1 MENPYDMSTKYND
14 LLRDVPVSPEE
25 MEKGIGF
32 LKEKLDM
39 SNSEKERAKLLNLI
53 GVYLRIVGKLE
64 EAELM
69 LADAHTLY
77 TNLKEA
83 TLAKGVSL
91 RLAIVH
97 QYMGDFNKADA
108 VFTHIIKEVEQ
119 NHNRDLAV
127 FHDFALQ
134 HYAKSLFE
142 QKRYQKALDLL
153 LKVHGMRLLKGDMNL
168 IESTEL
174 AIQKTRE
181 MMEKEN

>member
-1 MENPYDMSTKYND
+1 MENPYDMSTTYND
-14 LLRDVPVSPEE
+14 LLRDVPVHPEE
-25 MEKGIGF
+25 MEKGVAF
-32 LKEKLDM
+32 LKEKLDL

-53 GVYLRIVGKLE
+53 GIYLRILGKLE

-77 TNLKEA
+77 LNLKEPV
-83 TLAKGVSL
+83 LAEGVSL
-91 RLAIVH
+91 RMAIVY
-97 QYMGDFNKADA
+97 QYMGDFNKSDA
-108 VFTHIIKEVEQ
+108 VFTRIIKEVEQ
-119 NHNRDLAV
+119 NQNRNLAG

-153 LKVHGMRLLKGDMNL
+153 LRVHSMRLLKGDMNL
-168 IESTEL
+168 IESTEI

>member
-1 MENPYDMSTKYND
+1 MENPYDMSTQYND
-14 LLRDVPVSPEE
+14 LLRDVPVNPQD
-25 MEKGIGF
+25 MERGIAF
-32 LKEKLDM
+32 LKEKMDM
-39 SNSEKERAKLLNLI
+39 SNSEKEKAKMLNLV

-69 LADAHTLY
+69 LADSHTIY
-77 TNLKEA
+77 TNLKEMV
-83 TLAKGVSL
+83 LAEGVAL

-108 VFTHIIKEVEQ
+108 VFTRIIKEVEQ
-119 NHNRDLAV
+119 NHNRELAV

-153 LKVHGMRLLKGDMNL
+153 LKVHGMRLLKGDMHL
-168 IESTEL
+168 IESTEI
-174 AIQKTRE
+174 AIQKTRQ
-181 MMEKEN
+181 MMEQEN